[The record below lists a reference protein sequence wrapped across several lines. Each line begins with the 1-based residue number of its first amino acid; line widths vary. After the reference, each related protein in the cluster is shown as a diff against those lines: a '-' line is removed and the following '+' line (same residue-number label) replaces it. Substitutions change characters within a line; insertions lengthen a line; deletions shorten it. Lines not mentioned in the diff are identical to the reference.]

1 MDHVVLFTLSKNGSL
16 EFKRGI
22 EDAENM
28 VRNQSTNVHQLGA
41 IHDRLYA
48 QFELLEAQLD
58 NPAYSEHQRGVME
71 TYIEK
76 LDHVIGLLQ
85 NRINEVMNSGEEN
98 NARGGRRKSIR
109 RKSIRRRTGRRRKS
123 IKKSVRRKSRR
134 KSRRR
139 KY

>member
-1 MDHVVLFTLSKNGSL
+1 MDHAVLFTLSKNGSL
-16 EFKRGI
+16 EFKQGI

-28 VRNQSTNVHQLGA
+28 VRNHSTNVHQLGA

-48 QFELLEAQLD
+48 QFELLEAQLH
-58 NPAYSEHQRGVME
+58 NPAYSEHQRGVMK
-71 TYIEK
+71 TYIDK
-76 LDHVIGLLQ
+76 LDDVIGLLQ
-85 NRINEVMNSGEEN
+85 NRINEVMNSGEHE
-98 NARGGRRKSIR
+98 ARGVRRKSR
-109 RKSIRRRTGRRRKS
+109 RRPDRKSVRRRKS